1 MKASPNVE
9 TPTPAGR
16 DDVTAALLAAT
27 ERLCATR
34 QPSSFTVRQ
43 IASEAHVT
51 TSLLY
56 FYFESKD
63 HLILAT
69 VKSIAS
75 EIDASVAGADGVVA
89 IASAVRRA
97 LAERPAFPRLLA
109 WFVLEGRGFAEL
121 SDDPVLE
128 RLVAAFASDGV
139 PDPCTDAGVVVTLLL
154 GNALLAGGVNEGLER
169 SSDDKRLLHT
179 LDQTLAAVASERAS
193 GSASDG
199 VSLK

>member
-1 MKASPNVE
+1 MKASPSAG

-16 DDVTAALLAAT
+16 EDVTAALLAAT
-27 ERLCATR
+27 ERLCATG

-43 IASEAHVT
+43 IASEARVT

-63 HLILAT
+63 DIILAT
-69 VKSIAS
+69 VRSIAS
-75 EIDASVAGADGVVA
+75 GIDAAVAGTDGVGA

-128 RLVAAFASDGV
+128 RLVAAFTRDGA
-139 PDPCTDAGVVVTLLL
+139 PDPSTDAGVVVTLLL
-154 GNALLAGGVNEGLER
+154 GNALLAGAVNEGLER
-169 SSDDKRLLHT
+169 SSDDEHLLHALDRT
-179 LDQTLAAVASERAS
+179 LTAVASEKAS
-193 GSASDG
+193 GPASDG
-199 VSLK
+199 VSPE